1 MLTTFGCYW
10 LGLDFQ
16 NYWNSYHIGRRYHYC
31 WSASGLARERNWI
44 SSSAKTNIFIEI
56 AVNSNS
62 QTFKKSRTSLKIGV
76 RDSVSKFMARTLLKS
91 FKTKIDNQVQFDRA
105 LSVASNVIFKS
116 LVVVTWGLSKWTKE
130 KINNFCLLIVAS
142 AILSIHQVM
151 RA

>member
-1 MLTTFGCYW
+1 MKLVSHRSDIPLMLVRIRSSPRTLLNFELCEDQYFYW
-10 LGLDFQ
+10 
-16 NYWNSYHIGRRYHYC
+16 Y
-31 WSASGLARERNWI
+31 
-44 SSSAKTNIFIEI
+44 EI

-91 FKTKIDNQVQFDRA
+91 LITKIDNQVQFDKA
-105 LSVASNVIFKS
+105 LSDASNVIFKS